1 LVSVVSE
8 AQQAVV
14 IEDTDIARQR
24 LANVPL
30 SRFHNLLAVPLPRVQ
45 GILVVARDEDAFEVT
60 DMQSVAEVG
69 EQAQADLA
77 AALLLRTVADA
88 LHRFAERRQL

>member
-1 LVSVVSE
+1 VSVVAD

-30 SRFHNLLAVPLPRVQ
+30 SRFHNLLAIPLPRVQ
-45 GILVVARDEDAFEVT
+45 GVLLVARDEDAFDVA

-69 EQAQADLA
+69 EQATTDLA
-77 AALLLRTVADA
+77 AALLLRDVADA